1 MDLDDAV
8 PGRRYMCIAYT
19 CTTYA
24 LHHTQSDAKDAQL
37 QSGTAVIMQ
46 GWSIAAPG
54 LVARSETPGRASGES
69 LLRIFPSPLPDA
81 YTHIDICLPTALLRF
96 LYMDTLYDI
105 SYTNI

>member
-54 LVARSETPGRASGES
+54 LVARSETPGRASGWGAALRGRVCTHLVQKHVGSVTNRYFGSS
-69 LLRIFPSPLPDA
+69 LPR
-81 YTHIDICLPTALLRF
+81 YQTHTH
-96 LYMDTLYDI
+96 T
-105 SYTNI
+105 